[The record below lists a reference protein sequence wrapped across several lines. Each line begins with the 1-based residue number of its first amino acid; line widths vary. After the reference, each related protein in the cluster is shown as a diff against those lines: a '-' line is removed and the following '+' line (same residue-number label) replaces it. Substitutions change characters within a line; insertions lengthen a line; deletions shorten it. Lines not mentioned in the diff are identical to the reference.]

1 MSTTPRTTA
10 TTASAAATS
19 RGETPPRIRW
29 HRPLMALAVASAL
42 VSVAAVIGLL
52 ADPRELVGAPI
63 WAKALKFGLSIL
75 IYAITWAWLIGQL
88 QRFRRIAWWAG
99 TVIALTLIVELAI
112 IALQIVRGHR
122 SHFNNTNPF
131 DETLWSIMGTAIMVL
146 WLATLVAAVVL
157 WFTPGRDRA
166 RTLAIR
172 SGSTLSLVGL
182 GLGFL
187 MTMPTAAQLAN
198 YDGIIGAHTVGSA
211 DGGPGLPI
219 LGWSTEHG
227 DLRIPHFI
235 GMHALQLIPIAL
247 ILIEL
252 ASHRVATFRSLR
264 TRVGLVWTITAVDA
278 AVIALVTW
286 QALRGQS
293 IVAPDAATLT
303 AGAAIL
309 IAGAAGAALSIAAGR
324 RELAVASA
332 ETS

>member
-10 TTASAAATS
+10 SAPRTHDA
-19 RGETPPRIRW
+19 GTPPRIRW
-29 HRPLMALAVASAL
+29 HRPLMALAVVSAL
-42 VSVAAVIGLL
+42 VSAAALIGLL

-75 IYAITWAWLIGQL
+75 IYAVTWAWLIGQL

-99 TVIALTLIVELAI
+99 TVIAATLILELAI
-112 IALQIVRGHR
+112 ITLQIVRGHR

-172 SGSTLSLVGL
+172 AGSLLSLVGL

-187 MTMPTAAQLAN
+187 MTMPTAAQLAD
-198 YDGIIGAHTVGSA
+198 YDGIVGAHTVGA
-211 DGGPGLPI
+211 GDGGPGLPI

-247 ILIEL
+247 ILIEW
-252 ASHRVATFRSLR
+252 ASRRVTEFRSLR
-264 TRVGLVWTITAVDA
+264 TRVGLVWTATVVYA
-278 AVIALVTW
+278 ATVALVTW

-293 IVAPDAATLT
+293 IIAPDAVTLT
-303 AGAAIL
+303 AAAAIL
-309 IAGAAGAALSIAAGR
+309 VAGAAGVLLSIAAGR
-324 RELAVASA
+324 RELADV
-332 ETS
+332 EK

>member
-1 MSTTPRTTA
+1 MSTTPRTVLPPA
-10 TTASAAATS
+10 PYQD
-19 RGETPPRIRW
+19 GTPERIRW
-29 HRPLMALAVASAL
+29 HKPLMALAIASAL
-42 VSVAAVIGLL
+42 VAVAATIGLL

-63 WAKALKFGLSIL
+63 WAKGLKFGVSIL

-99 TVIALTLIVELAI
+99 TVIAVTLIVELAI
-112 IALQIVRGHR
+112 ITLQIVRGHQ

-131 DETLWSIMGTAIMVL
+131 DETLWSIMGTAIVVL

-157 WFTPGRDRA
+157 WFTPGRDLA
-166 RTLAIR
+166 RTTAIR
-172 SGSTLSLVGL
+172 AGSILSLIGL

-187 MTMPTAAQLAN
+187 MTTPRATQLAN
-198 YDGIIGAHTVGSA
+198 YEGIIGAHTVGST

-235 GMHALQLIPIAL
+235 GMHALQLIPLAL

-252 ASHRVATFRSLR
+252 ASRRVAAFRSLR
-264 TRVGLVWTITAVDA
+264 TRLGLVWTVTGVYA
-278 AVIALVTW
+278 AVVALVTW

-303 AGAAIL
+303 AGIAIVV
-309 IAGAAGAALSIAAGR
+309 AGAAGVLLSIAAGR
-324 RELAVASA
+324 RELADV
-332 ETS
+332 EK

>member
-1 MSTTPRTTA
+1 MSTT
-10 TTASAAATS
+10 
-19 RGETPPRIRW
+19 TPPQTRW
-29 HRPLMALAVASAL
+29 HTPLMALAVASAL
-42 VSVAAVIGLL
+42 VSVAALIGLL

-75 IYAITWAWLIGQL
+75 IYAVTWAWLIGQL
-88 QRFRRIAWWAG
+88 QRFRRIARWAG
-99 TVIALTLIVELAI
+99 TVIAVTLIAELAI
-112 IALQIVRGHR
+112 ITLQIVRGHR

-157 WFTPGRDRA
+157 WFTPGRDSA

-172 SGSTLSLVGL
+172 AGSLLSLVGL

-187 MTMPTAAQLAN
+187 MTMPTAAQLAD
-198 YDGIIGAHTVGSA
+198 YDGIVGAHTVGSA
-211 DGGPGLPI
+211 DGGPGIPI

-235 GMHALQLIPIAL
+235 GMHALQLIPLAL

-252 ASHRVATFRSLR
+252 ASGRVAAFRSLR
-264 TRVGLVWTITAVDA
+264 TRVGLVWTVTLVYA
-278 AVIALVTW
+278 AVVALVTW

-293 IVAPDAATLT
+293 IVAPDAVTVT
-303 AGAAIL
+303 AAAAIL
-309 IAGAAGAALSIAAGR
+309 LAGAAGAAVSVVAGR
-324 RELAVASA
+324 REPAVASVEKA
-332 ETS
+332 

>member
-10 TTASAAATS
+10 SAVAPG
-19 RGETPPRIRW
+19 GETPPRIRW
-29 HRPLMALAVASAL
+29 HKPLIALAVAAAL
-42 VSVAAVIGLL
+42 VSVTAAIGLL
-52 ADPRELVGAPI
+52 VDPRELVGAPI

-75 IYAITWAWLIGQL
+75 IYAVTWAWLIGQL
-88 QRFRRIAWWAG
+88 QRFRRVAWWAG
-99 TVIALTLIVELAI
+99 TVIAVTLIVELAI
-112 IALQIVRGHR
+112 ITLQIVRGHR
-122 SHFNNTNPF
+122 SHFNNTNPL

-157 WFTPGRDRA
+157 WFTPGRDGA

-172 SGSTLSLVGL
+172 AGSVLSLIGL

-198 YDGIIGAHTVGSA
+198 YDGIVGAHTVGSA
-211 DGGPGLPI
+211 DGGPGIPI
-219 LGWSTEHG
+219 LGWATEHG

-252 ASHRVATFRSLR
+252 ASGRVAAFRSIR
-264 TRVGLVWTITAVDA
+264 TRVGLVWTITGVYA
-278 AVIALVTW
+278 AVVALVTW

-293 IVAPDAATLT
+293 IIAPDAITLT

-309 IAGAAGAALSIAAGR
+309 VAGAVGVALSVAAGST
-324 RELAVASA
+324 EK
-332 ETS
+332 

>member
-1 MSTTPRTTA
+1 MSTTPRTV
-10 TTASAAATS
+10 AS
-19 RGETPPRIRW
+19 PPELHAPQRIRW
-29 HRPLMALAVASAL
+29 HRPLMALAIASAL
-42 VSVAAVIGLL
+42 GSVAAVIGLL

-75 IYAITWAWLIGQL
+75 IYAVTWAWLIGQL
-88 QRFRRIAWWAG
+88 QRFRRTAWWAG
-99 TVIALTLIVELAI
+99 TVIAVTLIVELAI
-112 IALQIVRGHR
+112 IVLQIVRGHR

-131 DETLWSIMGTAIMVL
+131 DEALWSIMGTAIMVL
-146 WLATLVAAVVL
+146 WLATLVAAIVL
-157 WFTPGRDRA
+157 WFTPGRDLA
-166 RTLAIR
+166 RTTAIR
-172 SGSTLSLVGL
+172 AGSVLSLVGL

-198 YDGIIGAHTVGSA
+198 SDGIIGAHTVGSA
-211 DGGPGLPI
+211 DGGAGLPI

-252 ASHRVATFRSLR
+252 ASRRVAAFRSLR
-264 TRVGLVWTITAVDA
+264 TRLGLVWTVTGVYTAV
-278 AVIALVTW
+278 VALVTW

-293 IVAPDAATLT
+293 IVAPDAVTLT

-309 IAGAAGAALSIAAGR
+309 VAGAAGAVLSVASGR
-324 RELAVASA
+324 RELAAADTESA
-332 ETS
+332 